1 MDKSE
6 DQSYDDFRLR
16 KNEIIR
22 GHDSYYRILKDSITV
37 SADFLKAF
45 VNVPGPDTD
54 SVDFTKSPLFTHNV
68 KVGFIIAKK
77 KIRRANFR
85 NRIKR
90 LLKESYRLN
99 RNSSGLLSLKLNI
112 LFTLNDRGYVY
123 FNQNHGAK
131 LEFIDTDMKKLLGNI
146 KNKFKITE

>member
-6 DQSYDDFRLR
+6 DQSSHDFRLR
-16 KNEIIR
+16 KDEIIR
-22 GHDSYYRILKDSITV
+22 GHDSYFKIIKDSNTV
-37 SADFLKAF
+37 SAEFLKAF
-45 VNVPGPDTD
+45 VNIPDSD
-54 SVDFTKSPLFTHNV
+54 PVDFTKSPLFTHNV

-123 FNQNHGAK
+123 FNKNRGTK
-131 LEFIDTDMKKLLGNI
+131 LEFVDSDMKKLLGNI